1 MLESA
6 ELKIALLA
14 GHGGYFSLLSVALK
28 RRHDQNDLK
37 GESVCYI
44 YRLDS
49 ITEDAKAG
57 TEGKSWLGAICVHMC
72 TRMESRD

>member
-37 GESVCYI
+37 GRVFVI
-44 YRLDS
+44 FTD
-49 ITEDAKAG
+49 
-57 TEGKSWLGAICVHMC
+57 
-72 TRMESRD
+72 